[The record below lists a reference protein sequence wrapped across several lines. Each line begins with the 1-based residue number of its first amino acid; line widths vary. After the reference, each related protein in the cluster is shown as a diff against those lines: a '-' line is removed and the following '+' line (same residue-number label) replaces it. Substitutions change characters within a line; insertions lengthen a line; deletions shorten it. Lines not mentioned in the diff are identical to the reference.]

1 MPIFAGRLEVERLR
15 LVRPQLALERRDG
28 KANWQ
33 LQASTPSEAAVEAAA
48 PTEREDFPVLKHLT
62 VRRQPDLPRYRPRRA
77 DRSGAGQADRGSRW
91 IGGSREPEGR
101 GTLPRDRKSTRL
113 NSSH

>member
-48 PTEREDFPVLKHLT
+48 PTQREDFPVLKHLPVDDARLTYRDTDLSEPTEVEFTKLT
-62 VRRQPDLPRYRPRRA
+62 VAAEELARQA
-77 DRSGAGQADRGSRW
+77 SRTA
-91 IGGSREPEGR
+91 EGTTR
-101 GTLPRDRKSTRL
+101 HHTLL
-113 NSSH
+113 